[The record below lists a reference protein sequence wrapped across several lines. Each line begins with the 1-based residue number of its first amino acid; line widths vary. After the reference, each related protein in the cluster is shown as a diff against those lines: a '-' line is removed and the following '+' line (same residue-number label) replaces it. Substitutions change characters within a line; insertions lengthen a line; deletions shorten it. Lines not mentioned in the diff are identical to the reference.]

1 MEDQKYKT
9 TRQKPEYVYLNQ
21 LNAASKAY
29 IVRVVVAEKG
39 RDILSSKKT
48 VRFQTLLLK
57 DEKGNRMRGTLFGDQ
72 IEAFD
77 EALQYLGEYDISA
90 APIKFI
96 DEKWRT
102 ELDQFPYQMTFGSRT
117 VIQPVHPELGPI
129 LPNYRPIASIPRAV
143 DPDEKYDVVGVVLF
157 VEEEPRKVEA
167 RDGKRESW
175 VREIV
180 ITDQSCD
187 RSLTISMWNDL
198 TAGNYFDK
206 LPTWAEAFKVIGFTA
221 LKPYTRRGF
230 SMNSAMSTR
239 IIYEPEGEEARV
251 VSDWANLFH
260 QRLVDR
266 QARVLDV
273 RYPSEN
279 KKIVSIAELKQK
291 KDAELEKVN
300 AYTSCSNCCKR
311 TNLPMQKR
319 YSCSS
324 CLNKECICTERM
336 ITTHSRPFKTYSAA
350 HRSILKLDLLGT
362 WVRTMFW
369 SYPHTQEAEQLSAG
383 YFSQEK
389 DASEKVPENTIESG
403 NSEPF
408 IPTPN
413 LKKNSDKHT
422 QEEPYTET
430 LDTPQQSIKSLKRK
444 KSLGKSPMEFESE
457 ESESQVPLSQVGAK
471 KKLCFGGMTTKKDT
485 AGQNPT
491 IPLAKDRVED
501 VAEPLGSEHRQTTPI
516 IVKTEKVNKPS
527 VESATKE
534 K

>member
-1 MEDQKYKT
+1 MS
-9 TRQKPEYVYLNQ
+9 
-21 LNAASKAY
+21 AS
-29 IVRVVVAEKG
+29 
-39 RDILSSKKT
+39 
-48 VRFQTLLLK
+48 Q
-57 DEKGNRMRGTLFGDQ
+57 GNRMRGTLFGDQ

-324 CLNKECICTERM
+324 CLNKECICTER
-336 ITTHSRPFKTYSAA
+336 ISFKFEASDTTGTMAFTTFNDDTERLFRKTAA
-350 HRSILKLDLLGT
+350 EIYAIK
-362 WVRTMFW
+362 
-369 SYPHTQEAEQLSAG
+369 
-383 YFSQEK
+383 
-389 DASEKVPENTIESG
+389 ES
-403 NSEPF
+403 
-408 IPTPN
+408 
-413 LKKNSDKHT
+413 
-422 QEEPYTET
+422 
-430 LDTPQQSIKSLKRK
+430 
-444 KSLGKSPMEFESE
+444 
-457 ESESQVPLSQVGAK
+457 
-471 KKLCFGGMTTKKDT
+471 
-485 AGQNPT
+485 
-491 IPLAKDRVED
+491 
-501 VAEPLGSEHRQTTPI
+501 
-516 IVKTEKVNKPS
+516 VN
-527 VESATKE
+527 
-534 K
+534 

>member
-1 MEDQKYKT
+1 
-9 TRQKPEYVYLNQ
+9 
-21 LNAASKAY
+21 
-29 IVRVVVAEKG
+29 
-39 RDILSSKKT
+39 
-48 VRFQTLLLK
+48 
-57 DEKGNRMRGTLFGDQ
+57 
-72 IEAFD
+72 
-77 EALQYLGEYDISA
+77 
-90 APIKFI
+90 
-96 DEKWRT
+96 
-102 ELDQFPYQMTFGSRT
+102 
-117 VIQPVHPELGPI
+117 
-129 LPNYRPIASIPRAV
+129 
-143 DPDEKYDVVGVVLF
+143 
-157 VEEEPRKVEA
+157 
-167 RDGKRESW
+167 
-175 VREIV
+175 
-180 ITDQSCD
+180 
-187 RSLTISMWNDL
+187 MWNDL
-198 TAGNYFDK
+198 TAGKYFDK
-206 LPTWAEAFKVIGFTA
+206 LPTWAEAFKVIGFTTH
-221 LKPYTRRGF
+221 KPYTRRGF
-230 SMNSAMSTR
+230 SMNSPMSTR
-239 IIYEPEGEEARV
+239 IIYEPEGEQARV

-273 RYPSEN
+273 RITFKFEASDTTGTMAFTTFNDDTERLFRKTAAEIYAIKESDDHNAFKTIQDLLSSTPFYIKVGPTWHLGQNNVLEWTLRA
-279 KKIVSIAELKQK
+279 IELK
-291 KDAELEKVN
+291 EN
-300 AYTSCSNCCKR
+300 
-311 TNLPMQKR
+311 
-319 YSCSS
+319 
-324 CLNKECICTERM
+324 
-336 ITTHSRPFKTYSAA
+336 
-350 HRSILKLDLLGT
+350 
-362 WVRTMFW
+362 
-369 SYPHTQEAEQLSAG
+369 PHTQEAEQLSAG

-430 LDTPQQSIKSLKRK
+430 LDTPQQSIESLKRK

>member
-1 MEDQKYKT
+1 MS
-9 TRQKPEYVYLNQ
+9 
-21 LNAASKAY
+21 AS
-29 IVRVVVAEKG
+29 
-39 RDILSSKKT
+39 
-48 VRFQTLLLK
+48 Q
-57 DEKGNRMRGTLFGDQ
+57 GNRMRGTLFGDQ

-143 DPDEKYDVVGVVLF
+143 DPDERY
-157 VEEEPRKVEA
+157 
-167 RDGKRESW
+167 GK
-175 VREIV
+175 
-180 ITDQSCD
+180 
-187 RSLTISMWNDL
+187 
-198 TAGNYFDK
+198 YFDK
-206 LPTWAEAFKVIGFTA
+206 LPTWEEAFKVIGFTA

-230 SMNSAMSTR
+230 LMNSAMSTR
-239 IIYEPEGEEARV
+239 IIYEPEGERARV

-279 KKIVSIAELKQK
+279 KKNVFAELKQK
-291 KDAELEKVN
+291 KPSNTLQEETLWIEVTIQDAELEKVN
-300 AYTSCSNCCKR
+300 AYTGCSNCCKR
-311 TNLPMQKR
+311 TNLPLITFKFEASDTTETMAFTTF
-319 YSCSS
+319 
-324 CLNKECICTERM
+324 NDDTERLFRKTAAE
-336 ITTHSRPFKTYSAA
+336 IYAIKESDDHNAFKA
-350 HRSILKLDLLGT
+350 IQDLLSSTPFYIKVGPT
-362 WVRTMFW
+362 WHLGQNNVLEWTLRAIELKEN
-369 SYPHTQEAEQLSAG
+369 PHTHEAEQLSAG

-413 LKKNSDKHT
+413 LKKNFDKHT
-422 QEEPYTET
+422 QEEPYPET
-430 LDTPQQSIKSLKRK
+430 LDTPQQSIESLKRK
-444 KSLGKSPMEFESE
+444 KSLGKSPMEFES
-457 ESESQVPLSQVGAK
+457 
-471 KKLCFGGMTTKKDT
+471 
-485 AGQNPT
+485 QNPT

-516 IVKTEKVNKPS
+516 IVKLKRLTSHLLNLPPRKSSP
-527 VESATKE
+527 
-534 K
+534 